1 MNGAGTTP
9 RGNSPFGRRSL
20 IALLVVGSIAFL
32 AFLYSIGTGS
42 PGSGATSGHAAAHG
56 LTGYSALVKLMRA
69 SDVDTELLRAEEK
82 LRNSEG
88 LVVLSPEGYG
98 EDELDQII
106 RNRQYVGPT
115 MIILPKYS
123 IEPLPSQ
130 RRGWEKIVGTLDT
143 EASLPQLQGVGFA
156 NIRLFQS
163 EDKKPGP
170 MRSGWAGG
178 ASIKGPSQPRT
189 IASDD
194 LSIIIRD
201 GQSGQALVAYDNKR
215 EIWEEIEEFAGRTV
229 SETTLE
235 QSSGLGYPVIIAA
248 DADLFNNQGMADPVR
263 AAQAVALIKMLHEG
277 AMAGE
282 DTPLLFDITL
292 NGYAQSQNLLSLM
305 VQPPFLAAAIILIV
319 ALFGLALVA
328 FNRFGPPLA
337 SLRAYAFGKS
347 ALVANS
353 ADLALRLGRADHVGP
368 LYADLVRD
376 NAARVAGLARI
387 RGTDNQV
394 EALERLPVAEGDM
407 PYLELDRRMR
417 NAQGRQAITA
427 AAAALHGWKQ
437 TILKGNTRP

>member
-1 MNGAGTTP
+1 MSAATATP

-20 IALLVVGSIAFL
+20 IGLLVVGSIAFL

-42 PGSGATSGHAAAHG
+42 PGSGATSGHAAANG

-82 LRNSEG
+82 LRNSSG
-88 LVVLSPEGYG
+88 LVVLSPEGYA

-106 RNRQYVGPT
+106 RDRQYVGPT
-115 MIILPKYS
+115 LIILPKYF
-123 IEPLPSQ
+123 IQPLPSQ

-143 EASLPQLQGVGFA
+143 EAPLPQLQGIGFA
-156 NIRLFQS
+156 NVKMFQS
-163 EDKKPGP
+163 EDKKPGL

-178 ASIKGPSQPRT
+178 ASLKGPSQPRT

-215 EIWEEIEEFAGRTV
+215 EIWEEIEQFAGRTV

-235 QSSGLGYPVIIAA
+235 QSAGLGYPVIIAA
-248 DADLFNNQGMADPVR
+248 DADLFNNQGMADPAR

-277 AMAGE
+277 ARAG

-305 VQPPFLAAAIILIV
+305 VQPPFLAATIILIV
-319 ALFGLALVA
+319 VLFGLALVA

-353 ADLALRLGRADHVGP
+353 ADLALRLNRADHVGP

-376 NAARVAGLARI
+376 SAARAAGLARI

-437 TILKGNTRP
+437 TILKGNTRS